1 MGFKVIPHT
10 ADLAIEV
17 TGGSMAELLESAMLG
32 FRFLVGGEKP
42 FIQNTTEIFSI
53 GALDKESLLVR
64 FLNHLVYLFDTTGF
78 LPAAV
83 NIEIDG
89 LAFKAVVTGEIFDG
103 TARHCVKAA
112 TYHGLEVA
120 EKNGFL
126 SAQIILDD

>member
-32 FRFLVGGEKP
+32 FRFLVAGEKP
-42 FIQNTTEIFSI
+42 LIQNTTETFSI
-53 GALDKESLLVR
+53 EGWDKESLLVR

-78 LPAAV
+78 LPATV
-83 NIEIDG
+83 NIEING
-89 LAFKAVVTGEIFDG
+89 LALKAVATGEIFDG

-112 TYHGLEVA
+112 TYHGLEIV
-120 EKNGFL
+120 EKKGLL
-126 SAQIILDD
+126 SARIILDD

>member
-32 FRFLVGGEKP
+32 FRFLVAGEKP

-64 FLNHLVYLFDTTGF
+64 FLNRLIYLFDTVGF

-83 NIEIDG
+83 NIEING
-89 LAFKAVVTGEIFDG
+89 LTLRAEVTGEIFDG
-103 TARHCVKAA
+103 TARHCVKAT
-112 TYHGLEVA
+112 TYHGLKVA
-120 EKNGFL
+120 EKNGLL
-126 SAQIILDD
+126 STQIILDD